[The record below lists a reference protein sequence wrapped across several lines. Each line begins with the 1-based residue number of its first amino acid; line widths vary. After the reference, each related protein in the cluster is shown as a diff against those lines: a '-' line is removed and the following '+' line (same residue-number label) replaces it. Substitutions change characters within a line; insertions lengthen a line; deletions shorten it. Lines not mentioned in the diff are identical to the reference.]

1 MQILDRKDITKIGW
15 VRMQKTE
22 QWSSKVGFI
31 LAAAGSAIGIGA
43 IWKLPY
49 VTGMSG
55 GGAFFF
61 LFILFSLLIGFPL
74 LLAEFIIG
82 RSTQKEAISA
92 YKLLAPNTRWDLV
105 GKLGV
110 FSCFLLLSF
119 YSVIGGWVVIYLLK
133 GLYGGIIGDG
143 VQYGDLFNNTIGN
156 PILTVVAQG
165 AFLAITIFVVAKGI
179 QNGIEKAS
187 KILMPALFVLFII
200 LIVRSL
206 TLDNAMEGVKFFLKP
221 DFSHITG
228 ESILFAMGQAF
239 FSLSV
244 GVSVM
249 VTYSSYL
256 SKKESLIQPAIS
268 IVSMNLV
275 IALLAGLAIFP
286 AVFSL
291 GLEPAEGP
299 GLLFVVLPS
308 VFDQIVFGELFLVC
322 FLALFLFA
330 TLTSAFSMLEII
342 VAAVVKGN
350 DEKRKKFAVMIGVL
364 IFAVGVP
371 SALSY
376 SVLSDITIF
385 GKSIFDAADYLVSNI
400 LLPVGALLI
409 SFFVSWKVKK
419 NILETEL
426 LSHSRFGKK
435 AFQVWF
441 FVMRYV
447 IPIVIVIV
455 FLNTIGII

>member
-1 MQILDRKDITKIGW
+1 MQTS
-15 VRMQKTE
+15 E
-22 QWSSKVGFI
+22 QWSSKIGFI
-31 LAAAGSAIGIGA
+31 LAAAGSAIGVGA

-49 VTGMSG
+49 VTGISG
-55 GGAFFF
+55 GGAFFL
-61 LFILFSLLIGFPL
+61 LFILFSLFIGFPL
-74 LLAEFIIG
+74 LLAEFVIG

-92 YKLLAPNTRWDLV
+92 YRTLAPNTNWHWI

-110 FSCFLLLSF
+110 FTCFLLLSF
-119 YSVIGGWVVIYLLK
+119 YSVIGGWIVIYFTK
-133 GLYGGIIGDG
+133 GLFGGIIHEGAD
-143 VQYGDLFNNTIGN
+143 YGAVFNTTIGN
-156 PILTVVAQG
+156 PLLVIAAQLGFLVLTVV
-165 AFLAITIFVVAKGI
+165 VVAKGI

-187 KILMPALFVLFII
+187 KILMPALFALFIV

-206 TLDNAMEGVKFFLKP
+206 TLDNAMEGVKFFLAP
-221 DFSHITG
+221 DFSNIT
-228 ESILFAMGQAF
+228 SQSVLFAMGQAF

-268 IVSMNLV
+268 IVSMNLL

-299 GLLFVVLPS
+299 GLLFVVLPA
-308 VFDQIVFGELFLVC
+308 VFDQIIFGEAFLLG

-342 VAAVVKGN
+342 VASIVKGN
-350 DEKRKKFAVMIGVL
+350 EKKRAKYAYIVGAL
-364 IFAVGVP
+364 IFVVGVP

-376 SVLSDITIF
+376 SVFADFLIF
-385 GKSIFDAADYLVSNI
+385 SKNLFDNADFLVSNI
-400 LLPVGALLI
+400 LMPLGVLLI
-409 SFFVSWKVKK
+409 SIFVPRKIEKSTLRK
-419 NILETEL
+419 EL
-426 LSHSRFGKK
+426 LQHSRLGST
-435 AFQVWF
+435 AFTIWF
-441 FVMRYV
+441 IIMKYIVPLV
-447 IPIVIVIV
+447 IIVV
-455 FLNTIGII
+455 FLDITGILDWIVALF

>member
-1 MQILDRKDITKIGW
+1 MEKN
-15 VRMQKTE
+15 E
-22 QWSSKVGFI
+22 QWSSKIGFI

-49 VTGMSG
+49 VTGVSG
-55 GGAFFF
+55 GGAFFL
-61 LFILFSLLIGFPL
+61 LFILFSLFIGFPL

-82 RSTQKEAISA
+82 KSTQKEAIGA
-92 YKLLAPNTRWDLV
+92 YRSIAPNSLWPWI

-110 FSCFLLLSF
+110 FTCFLLLSF
-119 YSVIGGWVVIYLLK
+119 YSVIGGWIVIYLVK
-133 GLYGGIIGDG
+133 GVYGGIIGESI
-143 VQYGDLFNNTIGN
+143 QYGDLFNRTIGN
-156 PILTVVAQG
+156 STLVIVAQA
-165 AFLAITIFVVAKGI
+165 AFLAITILVVAKGI
-179 QNGIEKAS
+179 QNGIERAS
-187 KILMPALFVLFII
+187 KILMPALFVLFVI

-221 DFSHITG
+221 DFSNITS
-228 ESILFAMGQAF
+228 ESILFAMGQSF

-256 SKKESLIQPAIS
+256 SKKENLIQPAIS
-268 IVSMNLV
+268 IVSMNLL

-308 VFDQIVFGELFLVC
+308 VFDQIVFGEVFLLL

-342 VAAVVKGN
+342 VASTVKGN
-350 DEKRKKFAVMIGVL
+350 AKNRKKYSVLIGVL
-364 IFAVGVP
+364 IFIVGVP

-376 SVLSDITIF
+376 SLLGDVTIF
-385 GKSIFDAADYLVSNI
+385 SKSIFDAADYLVSNI
-400 LLPVGALLI
+400 LMPLGALLI
-409 SFFVSWKVKK
+409 SIFVPLKIRKRVLQS
-419 NILETEL
+419 EL
-426 LSHSRFGKK
+426 LAHSKLGEGVFYI
-435 AFQVWF
+435 WF
-441 FVMRYV
+441 YSMRYI
-447 IPIVIVIV
+447 IPLVIVIV
-455 FLNTIGII
+455 FLDTLGILDKIVNFFK

>member
-1 MQILDRKDITKIGW
+1 MQTS
-15 VRMQKTE
+15 E
-22 QWSSKVGFI
+22 QWSSKIGFI
-31 LAAAGSAIGIGA
+31 LAAAGSAIGVGA

-49 VTGMSG
+49 VTGISG
-55 GGAFFF
+55 GGAFFL
-61 LFILFSLLIGFPL
+61 LFILFSLFIGFPL
-74 LLAEFIIG
+74 LLAEFVIG

-92 YKLLAPNTRWDLV
+92 YRSLAPNTNWHWI

-110 FSCFLLLSF
+110 FTCFLLLSF
-119 YSVIGGWVVIYLLK
+119 YSVIGGWIVIYFSK
-133 GLYGGIIGDG
+133 GLFGGIIHEGADYAA
-143 VQYGDLFNNTIGN
+143 VFNTTISN
-156 PILTVVAQG
+156 PLLVIIAQLG
-165 AFLAITIFVVAKGI
+165 FLVITILVVAKGV

-187 KILMPALFVLFII
+187 KILMPALFALFIV

-206 TLDNAMEGVKFFLKP
+206 TLDNAMEGVKFFLAP
-221 DFSHITG
+221 DFSNIT
-228 ESILFAMGQAF
+228 SQSVLFAMGQAF

-268 IVSMNLV
+268 IVSMNLL

-299 GLLFVVLPS
+299 GLLFVVLPA
-308 VFDQIVFGELFLVC
+308 VFDQIIFGEAFLLG

-342 VAAVVKGN
+342 VASLMKGN
-350 DEKRKKFAVMIGVL
+350 DAKRTKYAFIVGAL
-364 IFAVGVP
+364 IFVVGVP

-376 SVLSDITIF
+376 SLLDDVFIF
-385 GKSIFDAADYLVSNI
+385 SKNLFDTADYLVSNI
-400 LLPVGALLI
+400 LMPVGVLLI
-409 SFFVSWKVKK
+409 SIFVSHKIEKSTLRK
-419 NILETEL
+419 EILQ
-426 LSHSRFGKK
+426 HSRLGSI
-435 AFQVWF
+435 AFNSWF
-441 FVMRYV
+441 FIMKYIIPCV
-447 IPIVIVIV
+447 IIIV
-455 FLNTIGII
+455 FLDITGILGLIVDLF

>member
-1 MQILDRKDITKIGW
+1 
-15 VRMQKTE
+15 MQKTE
-22 QWSSKVGFI
+22 QWSSKLGFI

-49 VTGMSG
+49 VTGVSG
-55 GGAFFF
+55 GGAFFL
-61 LFILFSLLIGFPL
+61 LFIFFSLLIGFPL

-92 YKLLAPNTRWDLV
+92 YKLLAPNTNWNLI

-110 FSCFLLLSF
+110 FTCFLLLSF
-119 YSVIGGWVVIYLLK
+119 YSVIGGWIIIYLIK
-133 GLYGGIIGDG
+133 GLYGGVIGEG
-143 VQYGDLFNNTIGN
+143 ANYGEIFNSTIGN
-156 PILTVVAQG
+156 PSLALIAQG
-165 AFLAITIFVVAKGI
+165 VFLGITILVVAKGI

-187 KILMPALFVLFII
+187 KILMPALFVLFIV

-206 TLDNAMEGVKFFLKP
+206 TLDNAMEGVKFFLAP
-221 DFSHITG
+221 DFSNIDA
-228 ESILFAMGQAF
+228 EAVLFAMGQAF

-244 GVSVM
+244 GASVM

-268 IVSMNLV
+268 IVSMNLI

-350 DEKRKKFAVMIGVL
+350 EDKRKKFAVIIGIL
-364 IFAVGVP
+364 IFALGIP

-376 SVLSDITIF
+376 SVLSDVSIF
-385 GKSIFDAADYLVSNI
+385 SKNIFDAADYLVSNI
-400 LLPVGALLI
+400 LMPLGVLSI
-409 SFFVSWKVKK
+409 SIFISWKVKK
-419 NILETEL
+419 NILQTEL
-426 LSHSRFGKK
+426 LSHSKFGAT
-435 AFQVWF
+435 AFHIWF
-441 FVMRYV
+441 FIMRYI
-447 IPIVIVIV
+447 IPIVIVVV
-455 FLNTIGII
+455 FLNIIGII

>member
-1 MQILDRKDITKIGW
+1 MQTS
-15 VRMQKTE
+15 E
-22 QWSSKVGFI
+22 QWSSKIGFI
-31 LAAAGSAIGIGA
+31 LAAAGSAIGVGA

-49 VTGMSG
+49 VTGISG
-55 GGAFFF
+55 GGAFFL
-61 LFILFSLLIGFPL
+61 LFILFSLFIGFPL
-74 LLAEFIIG
+74 LLAEFVIG

-92 YKLLAPNTRWDLV
+92 YRSLAPNTNWHWI

-110 FSCFLLLSF
+110 FTCFLLLSF
-119 YSVIGGWVVIYLLK
+119 YSVIGGWIVIYFSK
-133 GLYGGIIGDG
+133 GLFGGIIHEGADY
-143 VQYGDLFNNTIGN
+143 VAIFNTTISN
-156 PILTVVAQG
+156 PLLVIIAQLGFLVITV
-165 AFLAITIFVVAKGI
+165 LVVAKGV

-187 KILMPALFVLFII
+187 KILMPALFALFIV

-206 TLDNAMEGVKFFLKP
+206 TLDNAMEGVKFFLAP
-221 DFSHITG
+221 DFSNITSQ
-228 ESILFAMGQAF
+228 SILFAMGQAF

-268 IVSMNLV
+268 IVSMNLL

-299 GLLFVVLPS
+299 GLLFVVLPA
-308 VFDQIVFGELFLVC
+308 VFDQIIFGEAFLLG

-342 VAAVVKGN
+342 VASIMKGN
-350 DEKRKKFAVMIGVL
+350 DTKRTKYAFIVGAL
-364 IFAVGVP
+364 IFVVGIP

-376 SVLSDITIF
+376 SLLDDVIIF
-385 GKSIFDAADYLVSNI
+385 SKSLFDTADYLVSNI
-400 LLPVGALLI
+400 LMPVGVLLI
-409 SFFVSWKVKK
+409 SIFVSHKIEKSTLRK
-419 NILETEL
+419 EILQ
-426 LSHSRFGKK
+426 HSRFGSI
-435 AFQVWF
+435 AFNTWF
-441 FVMRYV
+441 FIMKYIIPLV
-447 IPIVIVIV
+447 IIIV
-455 FLNTIGII
+455 FLDITGILGRIVALF

>member
-1 MQILDRKDITKIGW
+1 MQ
-15 VRMQKTE
+15 QHE
-22 QWSSKVGFI
+22 QWSSKIGFI

-49 VTGMSG
+49 VTGVSG
-55 GGAFFF
+55 GGAFFL

-82 RSTQKEAISA
+82 KSTQKEAISA
-92 YKLLAPNTRWDLV
+92 YRMLAPNTKWHWI
-105 GKLGV
+105 GKVGV
-110 FSCFLLLSF
+110 FTSFLLLSF
-119 YSVIGGWVVIYLLK
+119 YSVIGGWIVIYFVK
-133 GLYGGIIGDG
+133 GLFGGIINDSA
-143 VQYGDLFNNTIGN
+143 QYSEVFGSTISNAG
-156 PILTVVAQG
+156 
-165 AFLAITIFVVAKGI
+165 LAILSQGVFLLITVFVVAKGV
-179 QNGIEKAS
+179 QQGIEKAT
-187 KILMPALFVLFII
+187 KILMPALFILFVV

-206 TLDNAMEGVKFFLKP
+206 TLDNAMEGVKFFLSP
-221 DFSHITG
+221 DFSDITS
-228 ESILFAMGQAF
+228 ESVLFALGQSF

-256 SKKESLIQPAIS
+256 PRKSNLIQPAIS
-268 IVSMNLV
+268 IVSMNLM

-308 VFDQIVFGELFLVC
+308 VFEHILFGEFFLVC

-342 VAAVVKGN
+342 VASIIKGVE
-350 DEKRKKFAVMIGVL
+350 DKRRKYSIIMGGL
-364 IFAVGVP
+364 IFIVGVP

-376 SVLSDITIF
+376 SSLSHILIF
-385 GKSIFDAADYLVSNI
+385 DLNIFDAADYLVSNI
-400 LLPVGALLI
+400 LLPLGALLI
-409 SFFVSWKVKK
+409 AIFVPLKVKK
-419 NILETEL
+419 NVLQAEL
-426 LSHSRFGKK
+426 LEGSKFGKI
-435 AFQVWF
+435 AFNSWF
-441 FVMRYV
+441 YLVRYI
-447 IPIVIVIV
+447 IPIVIIVV
-455 FLNTIGII
+455 FLDVIGVLDPLYGKL